1 MAIRSA
7 TPQVSEEIKMRFS
20 LVTLIAVSTLAL
32 TPLRAVPP
40 VVQIHPIVLEGD
52 VVAGV
57 GNISSGFG
65 ASENHSVNNSGEWL
79 VESDTNNPN
88 TAIDGVILRA
98 TGFTPGALFLQQGQA
113 MVSPAGA
120 TLSSFDSANINNSGN
135 TSYNHFLANTG
146 GTNNDSGV
154 YYNNDLLIQ
163 ESDIATAAGFGP
175 NTPYIGFFETK
186 INNNNLVA
194 VMASIDD
201 PNVTSSVDRAIVTV
215 NPFSFVQTRILGEGD
230 QTLVAGRSITD
241 FQTGPHDMALND
253 SGHIMFVADIDGAT
267 TDDTITA
274 RYNGV
279 GFDILMREGQPSPV
293 GGRNWGTSAPGAID
307 MNNSGA
313 WAALADLDGST
324 SDDALIVRNG
334 VDVIA
339 REGMSLAS
347 IGGVFNFTSFG
358 SGSINIDDSGNVI
371 WWGDWNDPDTTR
383 DTGIFWNDQLIVQEG
398 VTLIDGFT
406 LSAISGVESNI
417 SMSDN
422 GQWVIFEGTLSNG
435 LDGAFM
441 IEIPEPAT
449 AVLALLGASMLIRR
463 RRML

>member
-1 MAIRSA
+1 
-7 TPQVSEEIKMRFS
+7 MRF
-20 LVTLIAVSTLAL
+20 TIAVILAL
-32 TPLRAVPP
+32 SVVTAGSAYAGPPP
-40 VVQIHPIVLEGD
+40 VSISPIVLEGD
-52 VVAGV
+52 LVTGV

-65 ASENHSVNNSGEWL
+65 ASENHSVNDFGEWL
-79 VESDTNNPN
+79 VETDTNNPN
-88 TAIDGVILRA
+88 SAIDGLILRG
-98 TGFTPGALFLQQGQA
+98 TGFNPGALFLQQGQA

-120 TLSSFDSANINNSGN
+120 TLSSFDSVNINNPGN

-146 GTNNDSGV
+146 GTNNDSGI
-154 YYNNDLLIQ
+154 YYNDDLLIQ
-163 ESDIATAAGFGP
+163 ESNIATAAGFGP

-201 PNVTSSVDRAIVTV
+201 PNVASTVDRAIVTV

-230 QTLVAGRSITD
+230 QTLVALRSITD
-241 FQTGPHDMALND
+241 FETGPHDMALND
-253 SGHIMFVADIDGAT
+253 SGHIMFVADLDGAT
-267 TDDTITA
+267 TDDSVTA
-274 RYNGV
+274 RYNGS
-279 GFDILMREGQPSPV
+279 GFDILMREGQPSAV
-293 GGRNWGTSAPGAID
+293 GGRNWGSAPVAIN

-313 WAALADLDGST
+313 WAALADLDGT
-324 SDDALIVRNG
+324 TTDDAVIVRNG

-358 SGSINIDDSGNVI
+358 SGSINIDDSGNVV
-371 WWGDWNDPDTTR
+371 WWGDWNDPDTTK

-398 VTLIDGFT
+398 VTLIGGFT

-422 GQWVIFEGTLSNG
+422 GQWIVFEGTLSNG
-435 LDGAFM
+435 LDGAFL
-441 IEIPEPAT
+441 IEVPEPAT
-449 AVLALLGASMLIRR
+449 AVLALMGASLLIRR
-463 RRML
+463 RRIV

>member
-1 MAIRSA
+1 
-7 TPQVSEEIKMRFS
+7 MRF
-20 LVTLIAVSTLAL
+20 TIAVILAL
-32 TPLRAVPP
+32 SVVTAGSAYAGPPP
-40 VVQIHPIVLEGD
+40 VSISPIVLEGD
-52 VVAGV
+52 LVTGV

-65 ASENHSVNNSGEWL
+65 ASENHSVNDFGEWL
-79 VESDTNNPN
+79 VETDTNNPN
-88 TAIDGVILRA
+88 SAIDGLILRG
-98 TGFTPGALFLQQGQA
+98 TGFNPGALFLQQGQA

-120 TLSSFDSANINNSGN
+120 TLSSFDSVNINNPGN

-146 GTNNDSGV
+146 GTNNDSGI
-154 YYNNDLLIQ
+154 YYNDDLLIQ
-163 ESDIATAAGFGP
+163 ESNIATAAGFGP

-186 INNNNLVA
+186 INNSNLVA

-201 PNVTSSVDRAIVTV
+201 PNVASTVDRAIVTV

-241 FQTGPHDMALND
+241 FETGPHDMALND
-253 SGHIMFVADIDGAT
+253 SGHIMFVADLDGAT
-267 TDDTITA
+267 TDDSVTA
-274 RYNGV
+274 RYNGS
-279 GFDILMREGQPSPV
+279 GFDILMREGQPSAV
-293 GGRNWGTSAPGAID
+293 GGRNWGSAPVAIN

-313 WAALADLDGST
+313 WAALADLDGT
-324 SDDALIVRNG
+324 TTDDAVIVRNG

-358 SGSINIDDSGNVI
+358 SGSINIDDSDNVV
-371 WWGDWNDPDTTR
+371 WWGDWNDPDTTK

-398 VTLIDGFT
+398 VTLIGGFT

-422 GQWVIFEGTLSNG
+422 GQWIVFEGTLSNG
-435 LDGAFM
+435 LDGAFL
-441 IEIPEPAT
+441 IEVPEPAT
-449 AVLALLGASMLIRR
+449 AVFALMGASLLIRR
-463 RRML
+463 RRTV